1 MSPCSTRMRLRDS
14 NNPPPCA
21 DMEKTVPGSTTP
33 SSKTPTVSVIIP
45 AYNVTAFISDALD
58 SLRAQ
63 TYRDFETI
71 VVNDGCPDSANLERV
86 LEPYRGEI
94 VYIRQE
100 NQGVAAARNTAL
112 RAARTPL
119 VALLDPDDMWEP
131 EYLEFQTSQLASD
144 PGIGVAC
151 ANVTFMGATRFEG
164 QTFLDM
170 FPDRGEIDFRRLLG
184 QQCRISSGVTA
195 RRELILRAGLFDAD
209 LRAAEDLHLW
219 LRLAH
224 MGTRFIRTDRPLIR
238 YRARLEGLSNDPI
251 RLGSDLLK
259 VYRKQAETL
268 DLNATDRACLEDAIH
283 REEATLDFLL
293 GKKALYAG
301 RHQEARERL
310 TRANRVMRSRKVSV
324 ALVALRI
331 APGLFRK
338 LVHWRNPT
346 EYQFLH

>member
-1 MSPCSTRMRLRDS
+1 MDHSSS
-14 NNPPPCA
+14 
-21 DMEKTVPGSTTP
+21 TP
-33 SSKTPTVSVIIP
+33 SPSTPAVSVIIP
-45 AYNVTAFISDALD
+45 AYNVTAFIVDALD

-63 TYRDFETI
+63 TFRDFETI
-71 VVNDGCPDSANLERV
+71 VVNDGCPDTANLERV

-112 RAARTPL
+112 RAARAPL

-131 EYLEFQTSQLASD
+131 EYLEVQTGHLASN
-144 PGIGVAC
+144 PETGVAC
-151 ANVTFMGATRFEG
+151 ANVTFIGESRFQG

-184 QQCRISSGVTA
+184 QHCRISSSVTA
-195 RRELILRAGLFDAD
+195 RRELILRAGLFDST

-224 MGTRFIRTDRPLIR
+224 MGTRFIRTERPLIR
-238 YRARLEGLSNDPI
+238 YRARLESLSNDPI
-251 RLGSDLLK
+251 RLGGDLLK
-259 VYRKQAETL
+259 VYRNLSETL
-268 DLNATDRACLEDAIH
+268 DLNAEDRACLEGAIR
-283 REEATLDFLL
+283 REEATLDFFL

-301 RHQEARERL
+301 RNQEARERL
-310 TRANRVMRSRKVSV
+310 VRANRVMGSRKVSV
-324 ALVALRI
+324 ALLALRI
-331 APGLFRK
+331 APGLLHK

-346 EYQFLH
+346 EFKFLH

>member
-1 MSPCSTRMRLRDS
+1 
-14 NNPPPCA
+14 
-21 DMEKTVPGSTTP
+21 MEKPVP
-33 SSKTPTVSVIIP
+33 SSSILNPSPPTVSVIIP
-45 AYNVTAFISDALD
+45 AYNVTAFITDALD

-86 LEPYRGEI
+86 LEAYRSEI
-94 VYIRQE
+94 IYIRQQ

-131 EYLEFQTSQLASD
+131 EYLEVQTGQLASN
-144 PGIGVAC
+144 PGTGVAC
-151 ANVTFMGATRFEG
+151 ANVTFVGATRFEG

-170 FPDRGEIDFRRLLG
+170 FPDRGEIDFRRLLS
-184 QQCRISSGVTA
+184 QQCRISSSVTA
-195 RRELILRAGLFDAD
+195 RLDLILRAGLFDST

-238 YRARLEGLSNDPI
+238 YRARPESLSNDPI

-259 VYRKQAETL
+259 VYRNLAATL
-268 DLNATDRACLEDAIH
+268 DLNAVDRACVEDAIR
-283 REEATLDFLL
+283 REESTLDFFI

-301 RHQEARERL
+301 RNQEARERL
-310 TRANRVMRSRKVSV
+310 ARANRVMRSRKVSV
-324 ALVALRI
+324 ALLALRI
-331 APGLFRK
+331 APGLLHK
-338 LVHWRNPT
+338 LVRWRNPT

>member
-1 MSPCSTRMRLRDS
+1 MTMDHSSSTSSPST
-14 NNPPPCA
+14 PA
-21 DMEKTVPGSTTP
+21 
-33 SSKTPTVSVIIP
+33 VSVIIP
-45 AYNVTAFISDALD
+45 AYNVTAFIADALD

-63 TYRDFETI
+63 TFRDFETI
-71 VVNDGCPDSANLERV
+71 VVNDGCPDAANLERV

-112 RAARTPL
+112 RAARAPL

-131 EYLEFQTSQLASD
+131 EYLEVQTAQLASH
-144 PGIGVAC
+144 PEAGVAC
-151 ANVTFMGATRFEG
+151 ANVTFIGETRFEG

-170 FPDRGEIDFRRLLG
+170 YPDRGEINFRRLLA
-184 QQCRISSGVTA
+184 QQCRISSSVTA
-195 RRELILRAGLFDAD
+195 RRELILRAGLFNAT

-224 MGTRFIRTDRPLIR
+224 LGTPFIRTDQPLIR
-238 YRARLEGLSNDPI
+238 YRARPDSLSNDPI
-251 RLGSDLLK
+251 RIGSDILK
-259 VYRKQAETL
+259 VYKNLSETL
-268 DLNATDRACLEDAIH
+268 DLNAPDRACLEEAIR
-283 REEATLDFLL
+283 REETTLDFYL

-301 RHQEARERL
+301 RNEEARERL
-310 TRANRVMRSRKVSV
+310 TRANRVMGSRKVSV
-324 ALVALRI
+324 ALLALRI
-331 APGLFRK
+331 APGFVHK

>member
-1 MSPCSTRMRLRDS
+1 MDHSP
-14 NNPPPCA
+14 
-21 DMEKTVPGSTTP
+21 TTP
-33 SSKTPTVSVIIP
+33 GPTTPAVSVIIP
-45 AYNVTAFISDALD
+45 AYNVTAFIADALE

-63 TYRDFETI
+63 TFRNFETI

-86 LEPYRGEI
+86 LEPYRAEI

-112 RAARTPL
+112 RAAQAPL

-131 EYLEFQTSQLASD
+131 EYLEIQTGQLASH
-144 PGIGVAC
+144 PEAGVAC
-151 ANVTFMGATRFEG
+151 ANVTFIGETRFEG

-170 FPDRGEIDFRRLLG
+170 YPDRGEINFRRLLD
-184 QQCRISSGVTA
+184 QQCRIFSSVTV
-195 RRELILRAGLFDAD
+195 RRELILRAGLFNAT

-224 MGTRFIRTDRPLIR
+224 LGTRFIRTERPLIR
-238 YRARLEGLSNDPI
+238 YRARPDSLSNDPI
-251 RLGSDLLK
+251 RIGADLLK
-259 VYRKQAETL
+259 MYRDLSATL
-268 DLNATDRACLEDAIH
+268 DLQEPDRACLEDAIR
-283 REEATLDFLL
+283 REEANQDFYF

-310 TRANRVMRSRKVSV
+310 QRANRVMGSRKLSI
-324 ALVALRI
+324 ALLALRI
-331 APGLFRK
+331 APGLVHK
-338 LVHWRNPT
+338 LVRWRKPT

>member
-1 MSPCSTRMRLRDS
+1 MDHSSST
-14 NNPPPCA
+14 
-21 DMEKTVPGSTTP
+21 PGSSTP
-33 SSKTPTVSVIIP
+33 GPSTPAVSVIIP
-45 AYNVTAFISDALD
+45 AYNVTSFIADALD

-63 TYRDFETI
+63 TFRDFETI

-131 EYLEFQTSQLASD
+131 EYLEVQTGLLASD

-151 ANVTFMGATRFEG
+151 ANVTFIGNTRFAG

-184 QQCRISSGVTA
+184 QQCRISSSVTA
-195 RRELILRAGLFDAD
+195 RLDLILRAGLFDAT

-224 MGTRFIRTDRPLIR
+224 LGTRFIRTERPLIR
-238 YRARLEGLSNDPI
+238 YRARPESLSNDPI

-259 VYRKQAETL
+259 VYRNLAGTL
-268 DLNATDRACLEDAIH
+268 DLNAADRACLEDAIR
-283 REEATLDFLL
+283 REESTLDFFL

-301 RHQEARERL
+301 RNREARERL
-310 TRANRVMRSRKVSV
+310 GRANRVMGSRKVSF
-324 ALVALRI
+324 ALLALRI
-331 APGLFRK
+331 APGLFHR
-338 LVHWRNPT
+338 LVRWRNPT